1 MYAADRLAREEF
13 RKNRRAETVRLQ
25 RARRTIFFFLALTL
39 IVVFRIGFGFG
50 TLMTRA
56 EEPEKAPA
64 YKYYSNIEIKSGD
77 TLWDIADTYMDGEYY
92 KTRSDYISEVMEI
105 NGLSSDT
112 LISGESLIVPYYSM
126 IQQ

>member
-25 RARRTIFFFLALTL
+25 RARRTFFFFLALTL
-39 IVVFRIGFGFG
+39 IVVFGIGFGFG

-77 TLWDIADTYMDGEYY
+77 TLWDIAKQFYTTSEEIRQLNHL
-92 KTRSDYISEVMEI
+92 TSDEI
-105 NGLSSDT
+105 NPMD
-112 LISGESLIVPYYSM
+112 SLLLVKKVE
-126 IQQ
+126 